1 MRVTCHPIPLK
12 IEITMNTTKTLGIV
26 ALATVGLWGQAFAH
40 GDEDHSNDAKK
51 PGTAQT
57 VPVASK
63 NSDMVAA
70 QRLTDGSLFVPKAV
84 QHQLGLRTVQ
94 VALQEATA
102 TLEFS
107 GKVVAGTNAGGI
119 VQASQ
124 AGRIEPGP
132 KGLPTL
138 GQKVAKGQ
146 PLAYLRPQVS
156 SLERSANLAQLAE
169 LDAQLSIAERKVQR
183 YEQLQGSVPQS
194 AIDAA
199 RIEWE
204 SLKKRRQA
212 VAAGLQ
218 APEVLVA
225 PVTGTVSAV
234 RAVIGQVVDAKDV
247 LFEIVDAGR
256 LGVEALAYD
265 AQVLKGLATAS
276 AVVPG
281 GFLELQY
288 VGAGQQLREQAIP
301 LLFRVKNAKVPVA
314 IGQPV
319 KVIAQTTQKINGAP
333 VALAALVKGS
343 ANQASVWVH
352 TAPERF
358 VLRKVNTQS
367 LDAAQVVVTSGLA
380 SGDRVVV
387 EGAGLLAQVK

>member
-1 MRVTCHPIPLK
+1 MK
-12 IEITMNTTKTLGIV
+12 KTTILGIV
-26 ALATVGLWGQAFAH
+26 AFATLGLWVQAYAH
-40 GDEDHSNDAKK
+40 GDEDHSNDNKK
-51 PGTAQT
+51 PGSAQT
-57 VPVASK
+57 APATGTQSIEV
-63 NSDMVAA
+63 VAA
-70 QRLTDGSLFVPKAV
+70 QRLADGSLFVPKAI

-94 VALQEATA
+94 VTLQETAATV
-102 TLEFS
+102 EFN
-107 GKVVAGTNAGGI
+107 GKVVADANAGGI

-138 GQKVAKGQ
+138 GQKVSKGQ
-146 PLAYLRPQVS
+146 TLAYLRPQLS

-169 LDAQLSIAERKVQR
+169 LDSQLSIAERKVQR

-194 AIDAA
+194 VIDST

-218 APEVLVA
+218 ASEVLLA

-247 LFEIVDAGR
+247 LFEVVDTGR

-265 AQVLKGLATAS
+265 AQVLKGLTSAS
-276 AVVPG
+276 AMIPG
-281 GFLELQY
+281 GSLELQY
-288 VGAGQQLREQAIP
+288 VGGGQQLREQAIP
-301 LLFRVKNAKVPVA
+301 LLFKVKNAKTPVA

-319 KVIAQTTQKINGAP
+319 KVIAQTTQKIQGAP

-358 VLRKVNTQS
+358 VLRKVTAQA
-367 LDAAQVVVTSGLA
+367 LDATQVVVTTGLA
-380 SGDRVVV
+380 SGERVVV

>member
-1 MRVTCHPIPLK
+1 
-12 IEITMNTTKTLGIV
+12 MNKTRTLGIV
-26 ALATVGLWGQAFAH
+26 TLATLGLWAQAWAH
-40 GDEDHSNDAKK
+40 GDEDHSNDNKK
-51 PGTAQT
+51 PGTAQAA
-57 VPVASK
+57 PAASR
-63 NSDMVAA
+63 NIDTVAA
-70 QRLTDGSLFVPKAV
+70 QRLADGSLLVPKAV

-94 VALQEATA
+94 VALQEVAATV
-102 TLEFS
+102 EFN
-107 GKVVAGTNAGGI
+107 GKVVADANAGGV

-138 GQKVAKGQ
+138 GQKVSKGQ
-146 PLAYLRPQVS
+146 PLAYVRPQVS

-169 LDAQLSIAERKVQR
+169 LDAQLGIAERKVQR
-183 YEQLQGSVPQS
+183 YDQLQGSVPQS
-194 AIDAA
+194 VIDAA

-218 APEVLVA
+218 TSEVLLA

-234 RAVIGQVVDAKDV
+234 RAVAGQVVDAKDV
-247 LFEIVDAGR
+247 LFEIVDTGR

-265 AQVLKGLATAS
+265 AQVLNGLAMAS

-281 GFLELQY
+281 GSLALQY
-288 VGAGQQLREQAIP
+288 VGGGQQLREQALP
-301 LLFRVKNAKVPVA
+301 LLFRVQNAKVPVA

-319 KVIAQTTQKINGAP
+319 KVIAQTSQKVHGAP

-358 VLRKVNTQS
+358 VLRKVSTQS

-380 SGDRVVV
+380 QGDRVVV

>member
-1 MRVTCHPIPLK
+1 MK
-12 IEITMNTTKTLGIV
+12 KTTTLGIV
-26 ALATVGLWGQAFAH
+26 ALATMGLWGQSFAH
-40 GDEDHSNDAKK
+40 GDEDHSNDNKK
-51 PGTAQT
+51 PGAAQT
-57 VPVASK
+57 APATAS
-63 NSDMVAA
+63 NGIEVVAA
-70 QRLTDGSLFVPKAV
+70 QRLADGSLFVPKAI
-84 QHQLGLRTVQ
+84 QHQLGLRTAQVQ
-94 VALQEATA
+94 MQETAATV
-102 TLEFS
+102 EFS
-107 GKVVAGTNAGGI
+107 GKVVVDANASGV

-138 GQKVAKGQ
+138 GQKVVKGQ
-146 PLAYLRPQVS
+146 PFAYVRPQLS

-169 LDAQLSIAERKVQR
+169 LDSQLNISERKVQR

-194 AIDAA
+194 AMESA
-199 RIEWE
+199 RIELE

-218 APEVLVA
+218 ASEVLLA

-247 LFEIVDAGR
+247 LFEVVDTGR

-265 AQVLKGLATAS
+265 AQVLKGLAVAS
-276 AVVPG
+276 AVIPG
-281 GFLELQY
+281 GSLELQY
-288 VGAGQQLREQAIP
+288 VGGGQQLREQAIP
-301 LLFRVKNAKVPVA
+301 LLFRVKNAKAPVA
-314 IGQPV
+314 VGQPV
-319 KVIAQTTQKINGAP
+319 KVIAQTSQKIQGAP

-358 VLRKVNTQS
+358 VLRKVSSQA
-367 LDAAQVVVTSGLA
+367 LDAGQVVVTSGLA
-380 SGDRVVV
+380 SGERVVV